1 MNKTFADMFNKQAEN
16 QREMINVGTY
26 DDVADVEYG
35 CELPIDNTR
44 MASYHVQQLVSEI
57 GEVLSSDKRW
67 KNMRNNHN
75 CPENKLEEIADCI
88 IVGMNIAMYSGFT
101 GEQLEEAIF
110 KKIDT
115 VADRVAEEK
124 AKK

>member
-1 MNKTFADMFNKQAEN
+1 MNKTFVDMFNKQAEN
-16 QREMINVGTY
+16 QREMINAGTY
-26 DDVADVEYG
+26 DGVADVEYG

-67 KNMRNNHN
+67 KNMRNSHN

>member
-16 QREMINVGTY
+16 QREMINAGTY
-26 DDVADVEYG
+26 DGVADVEYG

-115 VADRVAEEK
+115 VADRVVEEK

>member
-16 QREMINVGTY
+16 QREMINAGTY
-26 DDVADVEYG
+26 DGVADIEYG

>member
-1 MNKTFADMFNKQAEN
+1 MNKTFTDMFNKQAEN
-16 QREMINVGTY
+16 QREMINAGTY
-26 DDVADVEYG
+26 EGVADVEYG

>member
-1 MNKTFADMFNKQAEN
+1 MNKTFVDMFNKQAEN
-16 QREMINVGTY
+16 QREMINAGTY
-26 DDVADVEYG
+26 DGIADVEYG

-115 VADRVAEEK
+115 VADRVVEEK
-124 AKK
+124 TKK

>member
-1 MNKTFADMFNKQAEN
+1 MNKTFADMFHKQAEN
-16 QREMINVGTY
+16 QREMINAGTY
-26 DDVADVEYG
+26 DGVADVEYG

>member
-1 MNKTFADMFNKQAEN
+1 MNKTFVDMFNKQAEN
-16 QREMINVGTY
+16 QREMINAGTY
-26 DDVADVEYG
+26 DGIADVEYG

-44 MASYHVQQLVSEI
+44 MTSYHVQQLVSEI

>member
-1 MNKTFADMFNKQAEN
+1 MNKTFVDMFNKQAEN
-16 QREMINVGTY
+16 QREMINAGTY
-26 DDVADVEYG
+26 DGVADVEYG

>member
-16 QREMINVGTY
+16 QREMINAGTY
-26 DDVADVEYG
+26 DGVADVEYG

-57 GEVLSSDKRW
+57 GEILSSDKRW

>member
-16 QREMINVGTY
+16 QREMINAGTY
-26 DDVADVEYG
+26 DGVADVEYG

-110 KKIDT
+110 NKIET
-115 VADRVAEEK
+115 VAERVAEEK

>member
-1 MNKTFADMFNKQAEN
+1 MNKTFTDMFNKQAEN
-16 QREMINVGTY
+16 QREMINAGTY
-26 DDVADVEYG
+26 DGVADVEYG

-124 AKK
+124 AKR

>member
-1 MNKTFADMFNKQAEN
+1 MNKTFVDMFNKQAEN
-16 QREMINVGTY
+16 QREMINAGTY
-26 DDVADVEYG
+26 DGVADVEYG

-124 AKK
+124 AKR

>member
-16 QREMINVGTY
+16 QREMINAGTY
-26 DDVADVEYG
+26 AGVADVEYG

-124 AKK
+124 AKR